1 MNIKKKF
8 IIKLIVLIAMFLIY
22 QLWTVKMIKEIKDFA
37 QSLNSIPYL
46 FGPGQNN

>member
-1 MNIKKKF
+1 
-8 IIKLIVLIAMFLIY
+8 MFLIY